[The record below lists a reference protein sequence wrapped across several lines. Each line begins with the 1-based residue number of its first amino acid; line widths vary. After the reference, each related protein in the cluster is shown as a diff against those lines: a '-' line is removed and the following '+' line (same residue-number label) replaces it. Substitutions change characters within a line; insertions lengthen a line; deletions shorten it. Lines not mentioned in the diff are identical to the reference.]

1 MASACTLPGELGR
14 KQLVN
19 HAVTFEPGLSFE
31 RVRHDIHPVVR
42 LPTWPVPGM
51 AFVLVRF
58 VKHLQALRRESL

>member
-1 MASACTLPGELGR
+1 MASACTLPGEFSR
-14 KQLVN
+14 KQLIN

-31 RVRHDIHPVVR
+31 RFRHDIHTVMSLPARPVA
-42 LPTWPVPGM
+42 GM